1 MCFYTGDLV
10 AVDGMSTLATLV
22 LVAEVP
28 EVVIEV
34 SSENINCSGMQ
45 PPLLSD
51 RGGLKKLSCVSDER

>member
-10 AVDGMSTLATLV
+10 AFDGMSTLAPLV
-22 LVAEVP
+22 RVAEAP

-34 SSENINCSGMQ
+34 SSGNINCSGMQ

-51 RGGLKKLSCVSDER
+51 RGGLEAELCVR